1 MTERGQAS
9 LELPVPA
16 GCDAA
21 LTLEFFRPR
30 AIRGVEHVA
39 GNIYARSFAAGGTA
53 GTLEAQPGRKVLT
66 VTIRHA
72 RAGQASVQAAAA
84 DRLKRLFN
92 LSPFPPAA
100 ARLFSQDPIL
110 SATFAAHR
118 TLRVPG
124 CWEPFEL
131 GVRAIL
137 GQQVS
142 VAGATTLA
150 GRIAGKFGQK
160 LKGGA
165 GDITHVFPAPAE
177 LAGADLG
184 GLGLT
189 TRRAATITGFAR
201 AVNDTPSLLD
211 TTRPLETFVE
221 DLVAL
226 NGFGPWTAHYMAM
239 RLGYPDAFPASDLG
253 VRKALNM
260 APEKEVLKQ
269 AEAWRPWRSTAVML
283 LWKSLA

>member
-1 MTERGQAS
+1 MTDAGQVS
-9 LELPVPA
+9 FSLPVPSA
-16 GCDAA
+16 CNAR
-21 LTLEFFRPR
+21 LSLEFFRPR
-30 AIRGVEHVA
+30 AVRGVERVS
-39 GNIYARSFAAGGTA
+39 GDTYVRSFVSGGATGIVHA
-53 GTLEAQPGRKVLT
+53 SVGRKELA
-66 VTIRHA
+66 VTIRH
-72 RAGQASVQAAAA
+72 RKAGQAPVR
-84 DRLKRLFN
+84 DGVTRRLTRLFN
-92 LSPFPPAA
+92 LSPIDPDA
-100 ARLFSQDPIL
+100 ARIFRQDPVL
-110 SATFAAHR
+110 SKPFAAHR

-150 GRIAGKFGQK
+150 SRIAARHGKPV
-160 LKGGA
+160 KGA
-165 GDITHVFPAPAE
+165 QDEITHLFPEPAN

-201 AVNDTPSLLD
+201 AVTDTPTLLD
-211 TTRPLETFVE
+211 TAKPLDRFVE

-226 NGFGPWTAHYMAM
+226 DGFGSWTAHYMAM

-269 AEAWRPWRSTAVML
+269 AEPWRPWRATAVML
-283 LWKSLA
+283 LWKTLH

>member
-1 MTERGQAS
+1 MPT
-9 LELPVPA
+9 

-21 LTLEFFRPR
+21 QVLAFFRPR
-30 AIRGVEHVA
+30 AIRGVEQVE
-39 GNIYARSFAAGGTA
+39 GNSYARSFVADGVA
-53 GTLEAQPGRKVLT
+53 GTVEAQASRKALCI
-66 VTIRHA
+66 TIRHA
-72 RAGQASVQAAAA
+72 RAGQAGVQAAAA

-92 LSPFPPAA
+92 LSPLPPAA
-100 ARLFSQDPIL
+100 ARLFRQDPLL
-110 SATFAAHR
+110 SATFAANR

-150 GRIAGKFGQK
+150 GRIAGKFGPK

-165 GDITHVFPAPAE
+165 GDITHAFPAPAE

-201 AVNDTPSLLD
+201 AVSDTPSLLD
-211 TTRPLETFVE
+211 TAKPLETFVE

-269 AEAWRPWRSTAVML
+269 AESWRPWRSTAVML

>member
-1 MTERGQAS
+1 VTERGTAQ
-9 LELPVPA
+9 LELKLPA
-16 GCDAA
+16 ACDAG

-30 AIRGVEHVA
+30 AIKGVEQVT
-39 GNIYARSFAAGGTA
+39 GNTYARSFVSAGAAGIV
-53 GTLEAQPGRKVLT
+53 EATVGRKAIS

-72 RAGQASVQAAAA
+72 RAGQAAVQAAASE
-84 DRLKRLFN
+84 RLTRLFN
-92 LSPFPPAA
+92 LSPIDAGA
-100 ARLFSQDPIL
+100 ARLFRQDPIL
-110 SATFAAHR
+110 AKTFAANR

-150 GRIAGKFGQK
+150 GRIAAKYGQK

-165 GDITHVFPAPAE
+165 GDITHAFPAPAE

-201 AVNDTPSLLD
+201 AVSETPSLLD
-211 TTRPLETFVE
+211 TTKPIERFVE

-239 RLGYPDAFPASDLG
+239 RHGYPDAFPASDLG

-260 APEKEVLKQ
+260 APEREAQKI

>member
-1 MTERGQAS
+1 MTERETAQ
-9 LELPVPA
+9 LELKLPA
-16 GCDAA
+16 ACDAG

-30 AIRGVEHVA
+30 AIKGVEQVT
-39 GNIYARSFAAGGTA
+39 GSTYARSFVSGGAAGIV
-53 GTLEAQPGRKVLT
+53 EATVGRKAIGVT
-66 VTIRHA
+66 VRHA
-72 RAGQASVQAAAA
+72 RAGQATVQAVASEQ
-84 DRLKRLFN
+84 LTRLFN
-92 LSPFPPAA
+92 LSPINAGA
-100 ARLFSQDPIL
+100 ARLFRQDPIL
-110 SATFAAHR
+110 AKTFAANR

-165 GDITHVFPAPAE
+165 GDITHVFPEPAN

-201 AVNDTPSLLD
+201 AVSDTPSLLD
-211 TTRPLETFVE
+211 TTRPLEIFVE

-269 AEAWRPWRSTAVML
+269 ADSWRPWRSTAVML
-283 LWKSLA
+283 LWKTLG

>member
-1 MTERGQAS
+1 VTERGIAQ
-9 LELPVPA
+9 LELKLPA
-16 GCDAA
+16 ACDAG

-30 AIRGVEHVA
+30 AIKGVEQVT
-39 GNIYARSFAAGGTA
+39 GSTYARSFVSAGVA
-53 GTLEAQPGRKVLT
+53 GIVEATVGRKAIGVT
-66 VTIRHA
+66 VRHA
-72 RAGQASVQAAAA
+72 RAGQAAVQSASSE
-84 DRLKRLFN
+84 RLTRLFN
-92 LSPFPPAA
+92 LSPIDAGA
-100 ARLFSQDPIL
+100 ARLFRQDPIL
-110 SATFAAHR
+110 AKTFAANR

-150 GRIAGKFGQK
+150 GRIADKFGQK

-165 GDITHVFPAPAE
+165 GVITHVFPEPGD

-189 TRRAATITGFAR
+189 TRRAATITGFAC

-211 TTRPLETFVE
+211 TTKPLETFVE

-253 VRKALNM
+253 VRKALSM

-269 AEAWRPWRSTAVML
+269 AESWRPWRSTAVML